1 MKFYIILLCFAF
13 GNCDQL
19 QNLINFARGSGLNP
33 PSGGQRTAGQ
43 LRQGGA
49 GFRTDSSTGNRQPA
63 AARQRQRTPI
73 ASPIPFSEPADPT
86 RGVVALDVPQPNISP
101 QQVEMS

>member
-33 PSGGQRTAGQ
+33 PAGGQGTAGQ
-43 LRQGGA
+43 IRQGGA
-49 GFRTDSSTGNRQPA
+49 GVRPAAGAGNQQPV
-63 AARQRQRTPI
+63 AARQRPRTPI
-73 ASPIPFSEPADPT
+73 ASPIPFAEPADPT
-86 RGVVALDVPQPNISP
+86 RGVVPLDVPQPKPS
-101 QQVEMS
+101 QQVQMV

>member
-33 PSGGQRTAGQ
+33 PAGGQRTAGQ
-43 LRQGGA
+43 IRQGGA
-49 GFRTDSSTGNRQPA
+49 GNQQPV
-63 AARQRQRTPI
+63 AARQRPRTPI
-73 ASPIPFSEPADPT
+73 ASPIPFAEPADPT
-86 RGVVALDVPQPNISP
+86 RGVVPLDVPQPKPS
-101 QQVEMS
+101 QQVQMF